1 MAPRPLPVPLRLPGA
16 ALVALW
22 RRMQL
27 EWRAATPH
35 RLAIGLPRP
44 SGLAIRPRDFRPA
57 DPGGGARLLRGE
69 FGWGGEI
76 LETGVGGDPW
86 RRPAPDGGFAA
97 ALHGFAWLPDLLT
110 QGEAGAQAGL
120 RLWLDWRRA
129 YGRYDVLAWSG
140 RVLERRVFN
149 LACAA
154 GALAPLVSDA
164 EGAAYVDGLA
174 RQARHLLGEPDDRGR
189 GAEQAAVAALVGA
202 ALAGAAGESL
212 LRPALRRLAPR
223 LARAVLPDG
232 VHASRSPERGLEL
245 LFDLLALDDALS
257 QIGAPAPAEVSRA
270 IDRLAAGVRFFALGD
285 GRLPS
290 FHGGEGADR
299 IEVATALALD
309 AGAGEVARSMPYGAF
324 QRLDGGALQLI
335 ADAGSPP
342 AGAWRGSACAQPA
355 AIAVVCETRRL
366 IIGSAWSDKASVS
379 GELRG
384 PAGGSCVGVDGAWP
398 SARLLAGLLAGG
410 GPARLDG
417 GPADVRAERSESG
430 PKTWL
435 DIAHDGW
442 LELGLGAT
450 RRLYLDAQ
458 SGELRGEDVLT
469 PTGGPLL
476 APVPF
481 AIRFILAP
489 DVAAQVA
496 IDGRSVLLRPAGAHG
511 WRLRCDAAAMR
522 LERGA
527 VFDEGAARATQV
539 LVLPG
544 VVRPGA
550 AIRVRWKLSRDD
562 G

>member
-16 ALVALW
+16 ALGALW

-35 RLAIGLPRP
+35 RLALGLPRTN
-44 SGLAIRPRDFRPA
+44 GLSIRPRDFRPA
-57 DPGGGARLLRGE
+57 DPGRGARILRGE
-69 FGWGGEI
+69 FEWGGKVI
-76 LETGVGGDPW
+76 ETGAGGAPW
-86 RRPAPDGGFAA
+86 RLPALEPGFAA
-97 ALHGFAWLPDLLT
+97 ALHAFDWLPDLLT
-110 QGEAGAQAGL
+110 QGGAGAQEAL
-120 RLWLDWRRA
+120 RLWLDWRRGF
-129 YGRYDVLAWSG
+129 GRFDVFAWSG
-140 RVLERRVFN
+140 RALERRVCN

-154 GALAPLVSDA
+154 SALAPLVSEA

-174 RQARHLLGEPDDRGR
+174 RQARHLLGEPDDHGR

-202 ALAGAAGESL
+202 ALGGEAGESL

-223 LARAVLPDG
+223 VARAVLPDG

-324 QRLDGGALQLI
+324 QRLDGGGLQAV
-335 ADAGSPP
+335 ADAGAPP

-355 AIAVVCETRRL
+355 AIAVVCETHRL
-366 IIGSAWSDKASVS
+366 IVASAWSQKAST
-379 GELRG
+379 GDELRG
-384 PAGGSCVGVDGAWP
+384 PAGGSCLALDGAWP
-398 SARLLAGLLAGG
+398 GARLLVGLLAGG

-417 GPADVRAERSESG
+417 GPTEVRAERSESG

-442 LELGLGAT
+442 LGLGLGAT

-458 SGELRGEDVLT
+458 SAELRGEEVLT
-469 PTGGPLL
+469 PTGRPLQ

-481 AIRFILAP
+481 AIRFVLAP

-496 IDGRSVLLRPAGAHG
+496 VDGRSALLRPAGARG

-522 LERGA
+522 LEPGA

-544 VVRPGA
+544 VVRPGEA
-550 AIRVRWKLSRDD
+550 ARVRWKLSHDE